1 MDLLITAFKGIHQQ
15 AFHSYVR
22 SRDRATESS
31 HFSFP
36 TLATV
41 SCGVCGCSPFRPI
54 SCVNLRP
61 DIEMQKPLRFC
72 SPRRNRVAIKG
83 REQKLKGF
91 RSVSRMRRST
101 RSSCCHDLNSGSAT
115 HIDVTGRVVGR
126 DEEIAV
132 LAEPAILIHRPTAAA
147 DARRRRVCHDL
158 QNGRRQAWHG
168 V

>member
-31 HFSFP
+31 HFSLP

-83 REQKLKGF
+83 RKQKLKGF
-91 RSVSRMRRST
+91 RSVSRMRRLT
-101 RSSCCHDLNSGSAT
+101 RPSCCHDLISGSAS
-115 HIDVTGRVVGR
+115 HKDFAGRVSGR
-126 DEEIAV
+126 DEEIA
-132 LAEPAILIHRPTAAA
+132 LIAELTTLVHRPTAAA
-147 DARRRRVCHDL
+147 DARRPFVRHDL
-158 QNGRRQAWHG
+158 QDSHRQAWHG
-168 V
+168 G